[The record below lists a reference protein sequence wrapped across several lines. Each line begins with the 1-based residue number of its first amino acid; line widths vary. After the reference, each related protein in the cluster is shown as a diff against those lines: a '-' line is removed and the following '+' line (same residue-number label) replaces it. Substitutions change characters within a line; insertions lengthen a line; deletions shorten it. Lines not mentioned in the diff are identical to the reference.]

1 MKKLSELDLEDEED
15 AVETA
20 EAKKW
25 HSKISAA
32 ECEATAHPQKARE
45 YKRPWDAFQAGCQL
59 FKDKLNDVDRSSWDQ
74 ADKSTFGKRTKTTH
88 EWFNGLSK
96 EKKREAELAADKW
109 NREGAPKQQHVVY
122 IFPLQ
127 AFLNVS
133 WQNIVKT

>member
-1 MKKLSELDLEDEED
+1 MKKLSESDFEDEED

-32 ECEATAHPQKARE
+32 EREAAAHPQAGG
-45 YKRPWDAFQAGCQL
+45 YKRPWDAFRAGCQL
-59 FKDKLNDVDRSSWDQ
+59 FKNELNDVDRSSWDQ

-88 EWFNGLSK
+88 EWFDGLSK

-109 NREGAPKQQHVVY
+109 NWEGAPKQQHVVCV
-122 IFPLQ
+122 FQ
-127 AFLNVS
+127 QQSMA
-133 WQNIVKT
+133 